1 MKRSLIIFCA
11 ILCAY
16 VTNAQVSL
24 CPGGGSTFATAVN
37 FNPSWIS
44 GCANGTS
51 CTGTPTSFD
60 NRPSCEP
67 VTTMDAC
74 APSPSCTTNSQDGND
89 LWFKFKATSTT
100 STINLIRQISFVTAI
115 QAFSGGPTCGSLTE
129 IGCAK
134 AGGPSGAFS
143 LSLSGL
149 TVGQIYYYRIFG
161 SDNTASQRSGT
172 FCFCGTVG
180 VASPTLPVVLTEFLA
195 IAQKNKVILKWNTA
209 SESDNQSF
217 EVERSTDGTNF
228 TPVATIAG
236 NGTTQTAHNYEYT
249 DFTAVRGTDYYR
261 LKITNMTG
269 HQEFSD
275 VRMVRLDYGKLL
287 SVFSNPV
294 QDKLIIDASAATQV
308 SIMNLNGQVLHHTQ
322 LKRGRNEI
330 RVADLSAGNYIIRS
344 ISDNE
349 SYKFTI
355 LK

>member
-1 MKRSLIIFCA
+1 MKRSLII
-11 ILCAY
+11 LCKVLCTY
-16 VTNAQVSL
+16 VTTAQVTL

-37 FNPSWIS
+37 FNPAWLS
-44 GCANGTS
+44 GCTNGTS

-60 NRPSCEP
+60 NRPACEP

-100 STINLIRQISFVTAI
+100 STIKLIQQVSFIAAI
-115 QAFSGGPTCGSLTE
+115 EAFSGGPTCGSLTQ
-129 IGCAK
+129 IGCVK
-134 AGGPSGAFS
+134 APGPSSGIS

-161 SDNTASQRSGT
+161 SDNTVSQRTGT

-180 VASPTLPVVLTEFLA
+180 VASPTLSVVLTEFLA
-195 IAQKNKVILKWNTA
+195 NVQKNKVVLKWNTA
-209 SESDNQSF
+209 TELDNQSF
-217 EVERSTDGTNF
+217 VIERSTDGTNF
-228 TPVATIAG
+228 TSIATIAG

-249 DFTAVRGTDYYR
+249 DVAAMKGTNYYR
-261 LKITNMTG
+261 LKTINMTG
-269 HQEFSD
+269 RQEFSD

-294 QDKLIIDASAATQV
+294 QDKLIIDASTAARVT
-308 SIMNLNGQVLHHTQ
+308 IMNLNGQALQNAQ
-322 LKRGRNEI
+322 LKQGRNEI
-330 RVADLSAGNYIIRS
+330 SVSNLSAGNYIIRS
-344 ISDNE
+344 LPDNE
-349 SYKFTI
+349 SYKITV

>member
-1 MKRSLIIFCA
+1 MKKLLTFFCA
-11 ILCAY
+11 FLFAAII
-16 VTNAQVSL
+16 NAQL
-24 CPGGGSTFATAVN
+24 CPGGGVN
-37 FNPSWIS
+37 FSSTVTFNQSWIS
-44 GCANGTS
+44 GCASGTS
-51 CTGTPTSFD
+51 CSGGVQFS
-60 NRPSCEP
+60 NLVACEP
-67 VTTMDAC
+67 TASMDAC
-74 APSPSCTTNSQDGND
+74 APAPTCTSETNGSDI
-89 LWFKFKATSTT
+89 WFKFFAANTTVTIHAIQNTSM
-100 STINLIRQISFVTAI
+100 VTGI
-115 QAFSGGPTCGSLTE
+115 QAFSGGPTCGGLTQ
-129 IGCAK
+129 IGCILS
-134 AGGPSGAFS
+134 GGPSGGVT
-143 LSLSGL
+143 LTLTGL
-149 TVGQIYYYRIFG
+149 TLSQQYYFRIFG
-161 SDNTASQRSGT
+161 SSNSSAQRTGLY
-172 FCFCGTVG
+172 CFCGSAG
-180 VASPTLPVVLTEFLA
+180 IGSAPLPVVLTEFKA

-209 SESDNQSF
+209 SELDNQSF
-217 EVERSTDGTNF
+217 EIERSTDGTNF
-228 TPVATIAG
+228 IPVATIAG